1 MNKDRFLF
9 RYYSAQEKRY
19 LRNSEIQAIFGMS
32 CLMQKVEDTGLQAV
46 RVSLNGDNEDLYVTE
61 QCTGLKDQSGKLIFE
76 GDVVDYYAPMADD
89 HYQGV
94 VTFDDNE
101 TTASG
106 YYIKGKCEGWQS
118 YLDGS
123 HCRIIGNVHQMEDS
137 GYEKN

>member
-1 MNKDRFLF
+1 MNNDRFKF
-9 RYYSAQEKRY
+9 RV
-19 LRNSEIQAIFGMS
+19 AIKQQDGSFNR
-32 CLMQKVEDTGLQAV
+32 LDV
-46 RVSLNGDNEDLYVTE
+46 RGIKFRASGFTVDVRENRCMTIYEVDGENVILE

-76 GDVVDYYAPMADD
+76 GDVVDYYCPMADD

-106 YYIKGKCEGWQS
+106 YYIKGNREGKYDS

-123 HCRIIGNVHQMEDS
+123 HCRIIGNVHQVEDF
-137 GYEKN
+137 GNEKN

>member
-1 MNKDRFLF
+1 MDRFKF
-9 RYYSAQEKRY
+9 RVWSQKYKMY
-19 LRNSEIQAIFGMS
+19 LKDQDYPVGHSIFYISQNGEIIESYDGKNSHDDPDF
-32 CLMQKVEDTGLQAV
+32 VV
-46 RVSLNGDNEDLYVTE
+46 E
-61 QCTGLKDQSGKLIFE
+61 QCTGLKDRHGKLIFE

-106 YYIKGKCEGWQS
+106 YYIKGNREGKYDS

-123 HCRIIGNVHQMEDS
+123 HCRIIGNVHQVEDF
-137 GYEKN
+137 GNEKN